1 MTLALKPRPMSRDRS
16 DPEAVLLDRL
26 RAGDEM
32 AFEELVRQHQEALV
46 RFAYRLVGDL
56 DEASDVAQETF
67 IRAYERIADFRG
79 GSTLYTWL
87 YRIAYNRAISLLRR
101 RRVRRFLRLDLDQE
115 LSEGVELQLV
125 ATGDAATQVEQNEL
139 LRHVE
144 VAIETLPPRQ
154 RGIFVM
160 RHYEGMSLAQIAK
173 VVGRSEGAIRAG
185 YFHAVRKLRVAARE
199 AGLFEGGEE
208 S

>member
-46 RFAYRLVGDL
+46 RLAYRLVGDL

-139 LRHVE
+139 LRHVD
-144 VAIETLPPRQ
+144 VAIETLPPR
-154 RGIFVM
+154 
-160 RHYEGMSLAQIAK
+160 
-173 VVGRSEGAIRAG
+173 
-185 YFHAVRKLRVAARE
+185 
-199 AGLFEGGEE
+199 
-208 S
+208 